1 MVWWISCTGVFLVV
15 FVIVEWL
22 FHNKAGASGGQ
33 PSDAPFFVQAGV
45 KRPERLAWWACDTLE
60 ESAIGMGRLVVNES
74 RGVIRNSLLGK
85 KRQWQRG
92 IKMSLLKRKD
102 YWEKNNNSRINPT
115 SQYNQH
121 WSNVRKIPPYKL
133 RLCGKQHFL
142 VWILS
147 GVAVLRI
154 WMVMLSG
161 PAQLVGVSGKVFC
174 LTCGPCR
181 WFLTSW

>member
-1 MVWWISCTGVFLVV
+1 
-15 FVIVEWL
+15 
-22 FHNKAGASGGQ
+22 
-33 PSDAPFFVQAGV
+33 
-45 KRPERLAWWACDTLE
+45 
-60 ESAIGMGRLVVNES
+60 MGRLVVNES

-133 RLCGKQHFL
+133 RLCGKQQYKA
-142 VWILS
+142 S
-147 GVAVLRI
+147 ARAVRDN
-154 WMVMLSG
+154 
-161 PAQLVGVSGKVFC
+161 PD
-174 LTCGPCR
+174 
-181 WFLTSW
+181 TSAF